1 MKKRA
6 TFLMALALALCVALF
21 ALVSCGGGSSS
32 ASASGSASASAQAS
46 SSASSTADDEAAI
59 SALLKEIID
68 SFNAGKES
76 GIEGGLSEDPE
87 LAALFETVKIDPAEY
102 GAAVSKVI
110 SLEAG
115 NIKID
120 GDTAT
125 ADLIL
130 TAPDYEAIS
139 SSMDSAFEEATST
152 LDASNI
158 TEEELY
164 AEVGKAIMKV
174 MNDPNLPTKSSTVKA
189 EFSKKNGEWN
199 LSNTAELMT
208 SIKNAYNV

>member
-1 MKKRA
+1 MKKRI
-6 TFLMALALALCVALF
+6 TVLMALALALCVALF
-21 ALVSCGGGSSS
+21 ALASCSGGGSS
-32 ASASGSASASAQAS
+32 ASASGSASAS
-46 SSASSTADDEAAI
+46 SSASSAADDEAAI

-68 SFNAGKES
+68 SFNSGKES
-76 GIEGGLSEDPE
+76 GIESGLSEDPE